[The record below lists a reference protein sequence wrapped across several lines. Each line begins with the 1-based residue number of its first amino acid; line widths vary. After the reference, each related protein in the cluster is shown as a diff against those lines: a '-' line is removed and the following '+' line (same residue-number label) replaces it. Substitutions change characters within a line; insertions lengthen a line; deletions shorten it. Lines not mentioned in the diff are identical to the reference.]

1 MSTNDMDRM
10 DRRDSHIDDLIDA
23 YALGALEPDEV
34 DAVERHLETCPRCRA
49 LVARARALSDAFL
62 LAAPQIAP
70 PPDLRERLM
79 RRIAAE
85 AAGSTA
91 DARASGPTSQASA
104 TTTANPVVRFLRTL
118 LGGEGE
124 THNAGELLRELLAD
138 PECIILPVPGTDE
151 APGARARFV
160 GSPHRRE
167 GVLVAGGLRPSGAG
181 HAYQV
186 WFLHGGQ
193 PLPNRVF
200 HADHS
205 GHGAGIFRLDRPL
218 FDFDTIAVT
227 PEPEGGSPAPTGPI
241 VLAGAL
247 RRE

>member
-1 MSTNDMDRM
+1 MDRM
-10 DRRDSHIDDLIDA
+10 DRRDSHVDDLIDA

-34 DAVERHLETCPRCRA
+34 DAVERHLETCPRCRV
-49 LVARARALSDAFL
+49 LVARARALADAFL
-62 LAAPQIAP
+62 LAVPRIAP
-70 PPDLRERLM
+70 SPDLRDRLM

-85 AAGSTA
+85 AAGSA
-91 DARASGPTSQASA
+91 ASMDTSRPTSAP
-104 TTTANPVVRFLRTL
+104 TTTANPVARFLRSL

-124 THNAGELLRELLAD
+124 THDAGGLLRDLLAD
-138 PECIILPVPGTDE
+138 PECVILPVPGTDE
-151 APGARARFV
+151 APGASARFV
-160 GSPHRRE
+160 GSPHRSE

-181 HAYQV
+181 RAYQV

-193 PLPNRVF
+193 PQPNTVF
-200 HADHS
+200 RADHS
-205 GHGAGIFRLDRPL
+205 GHGAGVFRLDRPV
-218 FDFDTIAVT
+218 FDFDTVAVT

>member
-1 MSTNDMDRM
+1 MDRM
-10 DRRDSHIDDLIDA
+10 DRRDSHVDDQIDA
-23 YALGALEPDEV
+23 YALGALEPAEV

-62 LAAPQIAP
+62 LAVPQIAP
-70 PPDLRERLM
+70 PPDLRDRLM

-85 AAGSTA
+85 AAGSAASIGTSGATA
-91 DARASGPTSQASA
+91 VPPA
-104 TTTANPVVRFLRTL
+104 TNPVARFLRTL
-118 LGGEGE
+118 LGGEAAAGS
-124 THNAGELLRELLAD
+124 AGERHDAGVLLRDLLAD
-138 PECIILPVPGTDE
+138 PECVILPVPGTDE
-151 APGARARFV
+151 APGASARFV

-181 HAYQV
+181 RAYQV
-186 WFLHGGQ
+186 WFLHDGQ
-193 PLPNRVF
+193 PQPNTVF
-200 HADHS
+200 RADHS
-205 GHGAGIFRLDRPL
+205 GHGAGVFRLERPV
-218 FDFDTIAVT
+218 FDFDTVAVT